1 MDDDVG
7 CAWLMPLGVFVWAI
21 WPGSGDH
28 WNDNLWWSVKYGV
41 PYGQVRMN
49 SKPADCN
56 FLQAPLGI
64 KGCSFA
70 PRVTAYNAAGVVV
83 GGDNSPKY
91 GHDTKTGRP
100 IVSLDNGR
108 TWERYDYPMPDL
120 TTKTVE
126 VRWTKVMD

>member
-1 MDDDVG
+1 MNDDGG
-7 CAWLMPLGVFVWAI
+7 CAWVFLLGILVWAL

-28 WNDNLWWSVKYGV
+28 WNDKLWWSVKYGV
-41 PYGQVRMN
+41 PYSGVSVN

-83 GGDNSPKY
+83 GGEGAPKY
-91 GHDTKTGRP
+91 GRDTKTGKP
-100 IVSLDNGR
+100 IISHNDGL
-108 TWERYDYPMPDL
+108 TWEWYDFPMPDL
-120 TTKTVE
+120 TTKSVE
-126 VRWTKVMD
+126 VRWMKVAD